1 MNHPVPK
8 GFRLAGVHCGVKSD
22 PTKEDVT
29 LITTDADAVAAAVY
43 TQNVVHAASVKQ
55 NRAKTPFDRFRVV
68 VVNSGNANACTG
80 DRGAQDARELT
91 RLAAASVGA
100 TADQALG
107 MSTGIIGKHLPMDLL
122 AAGITAASQQ
132 LNTHEEAFNS
142 AVRGIT
148 TTDKFAKVASRCI
161 EINGQAVQ
169 VTAMAK
175 GAGMIGPNMATML
188 AVVMTDA
195 ALGKNAAQNVLSTAV
210 NESFNCMSVEGDMS
224 TSDTVLL
231 LASGASGVQVS
242 TPLAEQQL
250 QDAVTAVC
258 IELARMIPT
267 DGEGASHLITID
279 VKGCATREDA
289 HQIAKSVANSPL
301 VKTGIAG
308 GDPNWGRIICAAG
321 YAGVQ
326 FDASRLSLSINKA
339 VVFENSMPVA
349 FDEAA
354 VSASIRDNHE
364 THLLLTF
371 AEGEHDVRFWTSD
384 LTVEYVRFN
393 SEYTT

>member
-22 PTKEDVT
+22 PTKEDLT
-29 LITTDADAVAAAVY
+29 LITTDSDAVAAGVY

-68 VVNSGNANACTG
+68 IVNSGNANACTG
-80 DRGAQDARELT
+80 QRGEQDARELT
-91 RLAAASVGA
+91 RLAAESVGA
-100 TADQALG
+100 AEDQALG
-107 MSTGIIGKHLPMDLL
+107 MSTGIIGEFLPMDAL
-122 AAGITAASQQ
+122 ATGITAAKAR
-132 LNTHEEAFNS
+132 LAADKAAFES

-148 TTDKFAKVASRCI
+148 TTDKFVKVASRCLDI
-161 EINGQAVQ
+161 DGQAIQ

-188 AVVMTDA
+188 CVVMTDA
-195 ALGKNAAQNVLSTAV
+195 TLDAPTAQRVLSNAV
-210 NESFNCMSVEGDMS
+210 NESFNCMSVEGHTS

-231 LASGASGVQVS
+231 LASGAAGV
-242 TPLAEQQL
+242 PLLAAADEPQL

-258 IELARMIPT
+258 VELARMIPT

-279 VKGCATREDA
+279 VQGCATREDA
-289 HQIAKSVANSPL
+289 HQIAKTVADSPL

-308 GDPNWGRIICAAG
+308 ADPNWGRIISAAG
-321 YAGVQ
+321 YSGVQ
-326 FDASRLSLSINKA
+326 FDADKLTLSINGTL
-339 VVFENSMPVA
+339 VYENSMPVA
-349 FDEAA
+349 FDAA
-354 VSASIRDNHE
+354 TVSASIRDNHE
-364 THLLLTF
+364 TNLQFSLG
-371 AEGEHDVRFWTSD
+371 EGESSIRFWTSD
-384 LTVEYVRFN
+384 LTVDYVRFN

>member
-1 MNHPVPK
+1 MNHPVPQ

-22 PTKEDVT
+22 PSKEDVT
-29 LITTDADAVAAAVY
+29 LITTDSDSVAAGVY

-80 DRGAQDARELT
+80 ERGAQDARELT
-91 RLAAASVGA
+91 RLAAESVGA
-100 TADQALG
+100 TEDQALG
-107 MSTGIIGKHLPMDLL
+107 MSTGIIGEYLSMDRL
-122 AAGITAASQQ
+122 AAGVTAVREKLGTNKA
-132 LNTHEEAFNS
+132 AFDS

-148 TTDKFAKVASRCI
+148 TTDKFVKVASRSV
-161 EINGQAVQ
+161 EIDGQAVQ

-188 AVVMTDA
+188 CVAMTDA
-195 ALGKNAAQNVLSTAV
+195 ALDAPTAQRILSAAVD
-210 NESFNCMSVEGDMS
+210 ESFN
-224 TSDTVLL
+224 
-231 LASGASGVQVS
+231 SGIQVS
-242 TPLAEQQL
+242 NASAEQRL
-250 QDAVTAVC
+250 QDALTAVC
-258 IELARMIPT
+258 VELARMIPT

-289 HQIAKSVANSPL
+289 RQIAKTVADSPL

-308 GDPNWGRIICAAG
+308 ADPNWGRIISAAG

-326 FDASRLSLSINKA
+326 FDASQLTLSINGTL
-339 VVFENSMPVA
+339 VYENSMPFP
-349 FDEAA
+349 FDDTK

-364 THLLLTF
+364 THLELTLG
-371 AEGEHDVRFWTSD
+371 EGDAAIRFWTSD
-384 LTVEYVRFN
+384 LTVDYVRFN

>member
-1 MNHPVPK
+1 MNHPVPQ

-22 PTKEDVT
+22 PSKEDVT
-29 LITTDADAVAAAVY
+29 LITTDSDAVAAGVY

-55 NRAKTPFDRFRVV
+55 NRAKTPFDRFRIV

-80 DRGAQDARELT
+80 ERGEQDARELT
-91 RLAAASVGA
+91 RLAAESVGA
-100 TADQALG
+100 TEDQALG
-107 MSTGIIGKHLPMDLL
+107 MSTGIIGEYLPMDRL
-122 AAGITAASQQ
+122 AAGVTAAREKLST
-132 LNTHEEAFNS
+132 NEAAFDA

-148 TTDKFAKVASRCI
+148 TTDKFVKVASRSV
-161 EINGQAVQ
+161 EIDGQAVQ

-188 AVVMTDA
+188 CVAMTDA
-195 ALGKNAAQNVLSTAV
+195 ALDAPTAQRILSTAV
-210 NESFNCMSVEGDMS
+210 DESFNCMSVEGHMS

-231 LASGASGVQVS
+231 LASGGSGIQVS
-242 TPLAEQQL
+242 NASAEQRL
-250 QDAVTAVC
+250 QDALTAVC
-258 IELARMIPT
+258 IELARMIPA

-289 HQIAKSVANSPL
+289 RQIAKTVADSPL

-308 GDPNWGRIICAAG
+308 ADPNWGRIISAAG

-326 FDASRLSLSINKA
+326 FDASQLTLSINGTL
-339 VVFENSMPVA
+339 VYENSMPFP
-349 FDEAA
+349 FDDAK

-364 THLLLTF
+364 THLELTLG
-371 AEGEHDVRFWTSD
+371 EGDAAIRFWTSD
-384 LTVEYVRFN
+384 LTVDYVRFN